1 MSWTWWM
8 TVLVILAVLVL
19 IGCIPVGVDAAYGEG
34 GVLLSAKISFFRLQI
49 LPAKPKKPKKAKK
62 SKQQKP
68 AASPAPSAA
77 PDTPAAEAAPQKKLA
92 LPGGLNGILRL
103 VNLALSTLGDLRRK
117 LRVEELTLHVTFAG
131 DDPAD
136 AALHY
141 GQAWAAVGA
150 LMPALDRLFVIK
162 KRDIFPILDYNREQ
176 MSVDA
181 HLILTIT
188 IGRALALGLKAGLGF
203 LKLLNDSKK
212 AVRTHESSSL

>member
-19 IGCIPVGVDAAYGEG
+19 IGCIPVGVDAAYGES
-34 GVLLSAKISFFRLQI
+34 GVLLSAKIGFFRLQI
-49 LPAKPKKPKKAKK
+49 LPAKPQKPKKPKKP
-62 SKQQKP
+62 KQQKP

-77 PDTPAAEAAPQKKLA
+77 PDAPAAEAAPQKKLA
-92 LPGGLNGILRL
+92 LPGGLRL

-162 KRDIFPILDYNREQ
+162 KRDICPILDYNREQ

-212 AVRTHESSSL
+212 GGANT

>member
-34 GVLLSAKISFFRLQI
+34 GVLLSAKIGFFRLQI
-49 LPAKPKKPKKAKK
+49 LPAKPKKPKKPKKAKK

-68 AASPAPSAA
+68 AASSAPSAA
-77 PDTPAAEAAPQKKLA
+77 PDAPAEPAAKKKLA

-162 KRDIFPILDYNREQ
+162 KRDICPILDYNREQ

-212 AVRTHESSSL
+212 GGANT

>member
-49 LPAKPKKPKKAKK
+49 LPAKPKKSKKPKKPKK
-62 SKQQKP
+62 SRQQKQ
-68 AASPAPSAA
+68 AAAPSAA
-77 PDTPAAEAAPQKKLA
+77 PDAPAAEAAPQKKLA
-92 LPGGLNGILRL
+92 LPGGLRGILRL

-212 AVRTHESSSL
+212 GGANT

>member
-34 GVLLSAKISFFRLQI
+34 GVLLSAKIGFFWLQI
-49 LPAKPKKPKKAKK
+49 LPAKPKKTKKPKKP
-62 SKQQKP
+62 KQQKP
-68 AASPAPSAA
+68 AASSAPSAA
-77 PDTPAAEAAPQKKLA
+77 PDAPAEPAAKKKLA

-150 LMPALDRLFVIK
+150 LMPALDRLFMIK
-162 KRDIFPILDYNREQ
+162 KRDICPILDYNREQ

>member
-34 GVLLSAKISFFRLQI
+34 SVLLSAKIGFFRLQI
-49 LPAKPKKPKKAKK
+49 LPAKPKKPKKPKK

-68 AASPAPSAA
+68 AASSAPSAA
-77 PDTPAAEAAPQKKLA
+77 PDAPTAETAPQKKLA

-162 KRDIFPILDYNREQ
+162 KRDICPILDYNREQ

-212 AVRTHESSSL
+212 GGANT

>member
-34 GVLLSAKISFFRLQI
+34 GVLLSAKIGFFRLQI
-49 LPAKPKKPKKAKK
+49 LPAKPQKPKKPKKP
-62 SKQQKP
+62 KQQKP
-68 AASPAPSAA
+68 AASSAPSAA
-77 PDTPAAEAAPQKKLA
+77 PDAPAEPAAKKKLA

-150 LMPALDRLFVIK
+150 LTPALDRLFVIK
-162 KRDIFPILDYNREQ
+162 KRDICPILDYNREQ

-181 HLILTIT
+181 HLILTLT

-212 AVRTHESSSL
+212 AVRTHEPSSL

>member
-34 GVLLSAKISFFRLQI
+34 GVLLSAKIGFFRLQI
-49 LPAKPKKPKKAKK
+49 LPAKPKKQKKPKKP
-62 SKQQKP
+62 KQQKP

-77 PDTPAAEAAPQKKLA
+77 PDAPAEPAAKKKLA
-92 LPGGLNGILRL
+92 LPGGLRGILRL

-162 KRDIFPILDYNREQ
+162 KRDIQPFLDYNETDMQ
-176 MSVDA
+176 LDA
-181 HLILTIT
+181 HLTITIT
-188 IGRALALGLKAGLGF
+188 IGRSLALALRAGIRF
-203 LKLLNDSKK
+203 LKIMNQRKK
-212 AVRTHESSSL
+212 GGAST

>member
-34 GVLLSAKISFFRLQI
+34 GVLLSAKIGFFKLQI
-49 LPAKPKKPKKAKK
+49 LSAKPKKPEKPKKP
-62 SKQQKP
+62 KQQKP
-68 AASPAPSAA
+68 AASSAPSAA
-77 PDTPAAEAAPQKKLA
+77 PDAPAEPAAKKKLA

-162 KRDIFPILDYNREQ
+162 KRDIRPILDYNREQ

>member
-34 GVLLSAKISFFRLQI
+34 SVLLSAKIGFFRLQI
-49 LPAKPKKPKKAKK
+49 LPAKPKKPKKPKK

-68 AASPAPSAA
+68 AASSAPSAA
-77 PDTPAAEAAPQKKLA
+77 PDAPTAETAPQKKLA
-92 LPGGLNGILRL
+92 LPGGLDGILRL

-162 KRDIFPILDYNREQ
+162 KRDICPILDYNREQ

-212 AVRTHESSSL
+212 GGANT

>member
-34 GVLLSAKISFFRLQI
+34 GVLLSAKIGFFRLQI
-49 LPAKPKKPKKAKK
+49 LPAKPQKPKKPKKP
-62 SKQQKP
+62 KQQKP

-77 PDTPAAEAAPQKKLA
+77 PDTPVAEAAPQKKLA
-92 LPGGLNGILRL
+92 LPGGLRGILRL

-162 KRDIFPILDYNREQ
+162 KRDICPILDYNREQ

-212 AVRTHESSSL
+212 GGANT

>member
-1 MSWTWWM
+1 MAT
-8 TVLVILAVLVL
+8 T
-19 IGCIPVGVDAAYGEG
+19 
-34 GVLLSAKISFFRLQI
+34 
-49 LPAKPKKPKKAKK
+49 
-62 SKQQKP
+62 QKP

-77 PDTPAAEAAPQKKLA
+77 PDAPTAEAAPQKKLA

-162 KRDIFPILDYNREQ
+162 KRDICPILDYNREQ

-212 AVRTHESSSL
+212 GGANT

>member
-34 GVLLSAKISFFRLQI
+34 GVLLSAKIGFFRLQI
-49 LPAKPKKPKKAKK
+49 LPAKPKKPKKT
-62 SKQQKP
+62 KQKKP
-68 AASPAPSAA
+68 AVSPAPSAA
-77 PDTPAAEAAPQKKLA
+77 PDAPAEPAAKKKLA

-103 VNLALSTLGDLRRK
+103 ANLALSTLGDLRRK

-162 KRDIFPILDYNREQ
+162 KRDICPILDYNREQ

-212 AVRTHESSSL
+212 GGANT

>member
-34 GVLLSAKISFFRLQI
+34 GVLLSAKIGFFRLQI
-49 LPAKPKKPKKAKK
+49 LPAKPKKPKKPKKAMK

-68 AASPAPSAA
+68 AASSAPSAA
-77 PDTPAAEAAPQKKLA
+77 PDAPAEPAAKKKLA

-150 LMPALDRLFVIK
+150 LRPALDRLFVIK
-162 KRDIFPILDYNREQ
+162 KRDICPILDYNREQ

-212 AVRTHESSSL
+212 GGANT

>member
-49 LPAKPKKPKKAKK
+49 LPAKPKKSKKPKKPKK
-62 SKQQKP
+62 SRQQKQ
-68 AASPAPSAA
+68 AAAPSAA
-77 PDTPAAEAAPQKKLA
+77 PDAPAAEAAPQKKLA
-92 LPGGLNGILRL
+92 LPGGLRGILRL

-162 KRDIFPILDYNREQ
+162 KRDICPILDYNREQ

-212 AVRTHESSSL
+212 GGANT

>member
-34 GVLLSAKISFFRLQI
+34 GVLFSAKIGFFRLQI
-49 LPAKPKKPKKAKK
+49 LPAKPQKPKKPKKP
-62 SKQQKP
+62 KQQKP

-77 PDTPAAEAAPQKKLA
+77 PDAPAAEAAPQKKLA

-162 KRDIFPILDYNREQ
+162 KRDICPILDYNREQ

-212 AVRTHESSSL
+212 GGANT

>member
-34 GVLLSAKISFFRLQI
+34 GVLLSAKIGFFRLQI
-49 LPAKPKKPKKAKK
+49 LPAKPKKPKKPKKAKK
-62 SKQQKP
+62 SKQQKA
-68 AASPAPSAA
+68 AASPALSAA

-92 LPGGLNGILRL
+92 LPGGLRGILRL

-136 AALHY
+136 AALH
-141 GQAWAAVGA
+141 
-150 LMPALDRLFVIK
+150 
-162 KRDIFPILDYNREQ
+162 
-176 MSVDA
+176 
-181 HLILTIT
+181 
-188 IGRALALGLKAGLGF
+188 
-203 LKLLNDSKK
+203 
-212 AVRTHESSSL
+212 

>member
-1 MSWTWWM
+1 MTWTWWM
-8 TVLVILAVLVL
+8 TLAVILAVLLL

-34 GVLLSAKISFFRLQI
+34 GIRLAVKIWLFRLQ
-49 LPAKPKKPKKAKK
+49 LLPQKLKKKKKPAKKAAPKQKKPAPE
-62 SKQQKP
+62 KP
-68 AASPAPSAA
+68 AG
-77 PDTPAAEAAPQKKLA
+77 EKKPNPL
-92 LPGGLNGILRL
+92 LSGGVDGILEL
-103 VNLALSTLGDLRRK
+103 LDLGVQTLGDLRRK

-141 GQAWAAVGA
+141 GQAWAAIGA

-162 KRDIFPILDYNREQ
+162 KRDICPILDYNREQ
-176 MSVDA
+176 MSIDA
-181 HLILTIT
+181 HLILTLT

-212 AVRTHESSSL
+212 GGANT

>member
-34 GVLLSAKISFFRLQI
+34 GVLLSAKIGFFRLQI
-49 LPAKPKKPKKAKK
+49 LPAKPKKPEKPKKP
-62 SKQQKP
+62 KQQKP
-68 AASPAPSAA
+68 AASSAPSAA
-77 PDTPAAEAAPQKKLA
+77 PDAPAEPAAKKKLA

-162 KRDIFPILDYNREQ
+162 KRDICPILDYNREQ

-181 HLILTIT
+181 HLILTIS

-212 AVRTHESSSL
+212 AVRTHEPSSL

>member
-34 GVLLSAKISFFRLQI
+34 GVLLSAKIGFFRLQI
-49 LPAKPKKPKKAKK
+49 LPAKPQKPKKPKKP
-62 SKQQKP
+62 KQQKP

-162 KRDIFPILDYNREQ
+162 KRDICPILDYNREQ

-212 AVRTHESSSL
+212 GGANT

>member
-34 GVLLSAKISFFRLQI
+34 SVLLSAKIGFFRLQI
-49 LPAKPKKPKKAKK
+49 LPAKPKKPKKSKK
-62 SKQQKP
+62 PKQQKP
-68 AASPAPSAA
+68 AASSAPSAA
-77 PDTPAAEAAPQKKLA
+77 PDAPAEPAAKKKLA

-162 KRDIFPILDYNREQ
+162 KRDICPILDYNREQ

-212 AVRTHESSSL
+212 GGANT

>member
-1 MSWTWWM
+1 MTWAWWM
-8 TVLVILAVLVL
+8 TLAVILAVLLL

-34 GVLLSAKISFFRLQI
+34 GIRLAVKIWLFRLQ
-49 LPAKPKKPKKAKK
+49 LLPQKLKKKKKPAKKAAPKQKKPAPE
-62 SKQQKP
+62 KP
-68 AASPAPSAA
+68 AG
-77 PDTPAAEAAPQKKLA
+77 EKKPNPL
-92 LPGGLNGILRL
+92 LSGGVDGILEL
-103 VNLALSTLGDLRRK
+103 LDLGVQTLGDLRRK

-162 KRDIFPILDYNREQ
+162 KRDICPILDYNREQ

-212 AVRTHESSSL
+212 GGANT

>member
-1 MSWTWWM
+1 M
-8 TVLVILAVLVL
+8 
-19 IGCIPVGVDAAYGEG
+19 
-34 GVLLSAKISFFRLQI
+34 
-49 LPAKPKKPKKAKK
+49 
-62 SKQQKP
+62 
-68 AASPAPSAA
+68 
-77 PDTPAAEAAPQKKLA
+77 
-92 LPGGLNGILRL
+92 
-103 VNLALSTLGDLRRK
+103 
-117 LRVEELTLHVTFAG
+117 EELTLHVTFAG

-141 GQAWAAVGA
+141 GQAWAAAGA

-162 KRDIFPILDYNREQ
+162 KRDICPILDYNREQ

-212 AVRTHESSSL
+212 GGANT

>member
-34 GVLLSAKISFFRLQI
+34 GVLLSAKISFFRLRI
-49 LPAKPKKPKKAKK
+49 LPAKPKKPKKPKKAKK

-77 PDTPAAEAAPQKKLA
+77 PDAPTAETAPQKKLA
-92 LPGGLNGILRL
+92 LPGGLRGILRL

-131 DDPAD
+131 GDPAD

-141 GQAWAAVGA
+141 GPPSA
-150 LMPALDRLFVIK
+150 R
-162 KRDIFPILDYNREQ
+162 
-176 MSVDA
+176 
-181 HLILTIT
+181 
-188 IGRALALGLKAGLGF
+188 
-203 LKLLNDSKK
+203 
-212 AVRTHESSSL
+212 